1 MAPSGP
7 SFAAQI
13 ADDWRRE
20 RIARQGRRQ
29 LDPHDF
35 ERLRDAG
42 LTRFT
47 VPVASGGEWVSVE
60 SSVRPLCEALRLLGA
75 GDPSPTLVSAMH
87 PAVLSFWLANEAPG
101 CDEWEH
107 QRAAVCATVAAGAQW
122 GTVTSEPGSGGDV
135 TRSRATATPTD
146 ALQDL
151 DVPGRRYL
159 ITGDKHFGS
168 GTGVCTFMLT
178 TAIPDGEAK
187 PAAFF
192 IDTRE
197 IQRGREQPGFSVA
210 KEWDGTGMSA
220 TQSHA
225 VRLERCAGVRIEWP
239 DSLESLLRGAGPV
252 NHCLFTSVVL
262 GVLDEAVSVAR
273 DRLAPRVD
281 DMRAYE
287 RVEWARATTDHW
299 IAEQVF
305 EGMLRALE
313 SGDRSAALLAGIRG
327 KTAVAEIAEQVLLRI
342 TRVIGGG
349 TFSASSPF
357 AAWFSDVRALGF
369 LRPPWGLAYDGLI
382 AASF

>member
-7 SFAAQI
+7 SFAVQI

-20 RIARQGRRQ
+20 RVARQGRRQ

-42 LTRFT
+42 LTRLT
-47 VPVASGGEWVSVE
+47 VPVASGGEWASVE

-75 GDPSPTLVSAMH
+75 GDPSPALVSAMH

-101 CDEWEH
+101 CEEWEQ

-122 GTVTSEPGSGGDV
+122 GTITSEPGSGGDI

-197 IQRGREQPGFSVA
+197 TQGGREQQGFSIA

-225 VRLERCAGVRIEWP
+225 VRLDRCAGVRIEWP
-239 DSLESLLRGAGPV
+239 DSLDSLLRGAGPV

-262 GVLDEAVSVAR
+262 GVLDEAVAVAR
-273 DRLAPRVD
+273 DRLAPHVD

-299 IAEQVF
+299 VAEQVF

-342 TRVIGGG
+342 TRVVGGG
-349 TFSASSPF
+349 TFSGSSPF

-369 LRPPWGLAYDGLI
+369 LRPPWGLAFDGLI
-382 AASF
+382 AAAF